1 MNTFKITNI
10 TNTLG
15 KREYRYNSIIEFDYV
30 DNMMNKKISIKPGDI
45 TYLTISS
52 LPLSVH
58 RLRINKL
65 ITVMEISAKEL
76 NYIIK
81 ESKPKNNIP
90 KSESVSDNNSKLDIV
105 NNKSIT
111 KTSNKKSGNVEKQQ
125 SLDDL

>member
-81 ESKPKNNIP
+81 ESKPKIIYLKVNLLVIII
-90 KSESVSDNNSKLDIV
+90 VS
-105 NNKSIT
+105 
-111 KTSNKKSGNVEKQQ
+111 
-125 SLDDL
+125 